1 MNNKETLQD
10 GVLGVGGEEMGGKV
24 WKRQLE
30 DRLMSTPGSSEG
42 GRGWLM
48 YV

>member
-1 MNNKETLQD
+1 M
-10 GVLGVGGEEMGGKV
+10 GFWGVGGEEMGGKV

-30 DRLMSTPGSSEG
+30 DRPMSTPRSSEG
-42 GRGWLM
+42 GREWLM